1 MVTLLIIWTIYIAF
15 VTILTYTLIQK
26 VERNEMLKNS
36 IYKQTLRKDYI
47 TIIFFTLGIMT
58 LISVYLLSQ
67 M

>member
-58 LISVYLLSQ
+58 LISIYLLSQ
-67 M
+67 I

>member
-15 VTILTYTLIQK
+15 ITILTYTLIQK

-58 LISVYLLSQ
+58 LISIYLLSQ

>member
-15 VTILTYTLIQK
+15 IAILTYTLIQK
-26 VERNEMLKNS
+26 VEKNKELKNS

-58 LISVYLLSQ
+58 LISIYLLSQ

>member
-36 IYKQTLRKDYI
+36 IYKQT
-47 TIIFFTLGIMT
+47 
-58 LISVYLLSQ
+58 
-67 M
+67 

>member
-26 VERNEMLKNS
+26 VERNELLKNS

-58 LISVYLLSQ
+58 LVSVYLLSQ
-67 M
+67 I